1 MGGSTILLVIS
12 LFSELVLQFRPGE
25 FVRLVLQSTSP
36 SIEQSSEAANR
47 TTSPLI
53 EKTKQSPM
61 EKSTMQINNLTGV
74 NINNP
79 EYISQPNST
88 SELEL
93 LIPGIGLDNSDKK
106 KLAKR
111 SLNDGLPKRDVD
123 LQFARVREYYIHH
136 DPKYLE
142 ELPNPPHSHTWGG
155 HNWHGRADTITEL
168 GKMGH
173 RPTKM
178 PFYVKDVSYKY
189 NEYYYWWWALLPGGA
204 KY

>member
-1 MGGSTILLVIS
+1 MGGSTILLIIS
-12 LFSELVLQFRPGE
+12 LCFLNSCSSLDPGNVE
-25 FVRLVLQSTSP
+25 DPVVRLVLQSTSP
-36 SIEQSSEAANR
+36 SIEQSSEAAN
-47 TTSPLI
+47 I
-53 EKTKQSPM
+53 ENTKQTPI
-61 EKSTMQINNLTGV
+61 EKSTMQINNRTD
-74 NINNP
+74 
-79 EYISQPNST
+79 ISQPNST
-88 SELEL
+88 SELDL